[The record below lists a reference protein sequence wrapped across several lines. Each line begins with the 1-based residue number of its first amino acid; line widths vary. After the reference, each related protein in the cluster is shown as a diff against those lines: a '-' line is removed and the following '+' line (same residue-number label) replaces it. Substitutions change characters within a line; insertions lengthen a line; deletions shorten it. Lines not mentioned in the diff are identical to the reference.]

1 MQPASVLITV
11 DGMQFLIELD
21 GPVVDVRPRYY
32 RAHRLV
38 QGELGLASRD
48 ADEFWRLVRK
58 GAGAAEIVRPHRPG
72 QLEAYA
78 QRFEAALLSDSL
90 IELDVLQEDA
100 VIHVS
105 ALSEVAPCSLVSVRP
120 DRQGIQRL
128 LDRYELWRHFRVL
141 RLLSQDRSVRMSQLT
156 EWIGQADQTVAA
168 VASETMVLSARE
180 AGAVVVGMANGAC
193 TPRRLRQAGA
203 DVVLADLGE
212 LLEAVRQSSDELIR
226 AGYHPPH
233 RQDPS

>member
-1 MQPASVLITV
+1 MGVVSTV
-11 DGMQFLIELD
+11 KGMQFLIELD
-21 GPVVDVRPRYY
+21 GPVVDIRPRYY

-58 GAGAAEIVRPHRPG
+58 GAGAAEIVRPHRSG
-72 QLEAYA
+72 QLAAYA

-90 IELDVLQEDA
+90 LELDVPQKDV

-105 ALSEVAPCSLVSVRP
+105 GLREVAPCSLVSVRP
-120 DRQGIQRL
+120 DRQATQRL
-128 LDRYELWRHFRVL
+128 LDRHELWRHFRIL

-156 EWIGQADQTVAA
+156 DWVRQSDQTVAA

-180 AGAVVVGMANGAC
+180 AGAVVVGVANGAS

-203 DVVLADLGE
+203 DMVVADLGE
-212 LLEAVRQSSDELIR
+212 LVEAVQQSSDELIR
-226 AGYHPPH
+226 AGYRPPH
-233 RQDPS
+233 RRDPS